1 MILDELISIRAF
13 PSVVQAAEIHELRDA
28 PTSPQTLDFVRG
40 YLGFDDRSRHALE
53 AIVRS
58 LSSQSNSQHNAQHNS
73 QNAKTQ
79 NGGAWFLNGVFGS
92 GKSHLLGVIALLG
105 DGIAHDALRESHP
118 HLSPLLDNVAPRFV
132 THFSLDEYSAARVSL
147 EEIFWREV
155 ACEWTRRGFDAN
167 EIEYS
172 MGDLSREVSAN
183 AAQKNALID
192 HDSPDNSNNETS
204 SNETSHNSFTKSASV
219 NSRGETFAAFD
230 AVLRAR
236 GFASWM
242 VCIDELSLFL
252 SGREHRALQQD
263 ASWLQFLGQRAR
275 RAVDESSTRCAFHI
289 VAALQ
294 KTVEDI
300 GDIDAYALSQIRD
313 RFTILPLSLAHLPS
327 LIERRLIV
335 RKNADQIAQLCEET
349 FARISGA
356 LPHLDFGRDEWKR
369 LFPFHPATI
378 SLLEKLSSR
387 FGSRTRSAV
396 VFCQGIDVQRD
407 ARHRVLADELFDF
420 FEPELHTY
428 PDLKP
433 LVALWQNWPQ
443 AERDLARD
451 GEEAQRLRQI
461 MKALLVYKI
470 AGVAPT
476 IAQIANSLLL
486 DARLPDDGNYEY
498 TRVLLEKIRVQSGGL
513 AIEKRDGAFADRYTL
528 DSGARVGEMARRGVS
543 NLLQTLPTGDSRI
556 QSYALGCCRGAEMP
570 LASLQVA
577 ASVETLWHHTPRRF
591 RVLSEAVP
599 PSPQNLANVLAALSA
614 RGGEDDACLFLV
626 PPFADDENM
635 AELWRENLE
644 SGYALWRENIDIEY
658 SKIDDISRWRGALA
672 WWIPRAATAS
682 EWDEAREA
690 TAQHL
695 LLQDP
700 QLGDNRRGRAVVE
713 HLRERLAERENAVAR
728 LCTRLMREGTL
739 GNGAGSHLEAGDLA
753 LGESWSV
760 SLEAIASWCLPTVF
774 PRFERVAPRLRVLAP
789 ATIDALCLETL
800 RRLHDTPF
808 FAASQERNVRALA
821 APLGIARESGGR
833 WKISVP
839 HDEIAHFMTTQVE
852 QNGGAMPLSHL
863 EAKARKSVWGLNEG
877 QTRLVT
883 CALIRSGAL
892 SACDARGQSLTGREI
907 GLPLSRSVHHLRVG
921 SLLDSETWT
930 RLQRLIGILT
940 TETLGDVSFEEQER
954 ARQNVETWRDETTST
969 TELAQVRLHQLKK
982 RLGADGASW
991 NAASETLA
999 RVGAALNGL
1008 PRDGSIIDYLQ
1019 TVASWPH
1026 DDWRDLFEAH
1036 QVLVI
1041 TLENSQAAWLE
1052 LFAFLTHDELVIA
1065 PEMRESRAQLLTRF
1079 DDVLRDENLLRDA
1092 QNWRD
1097 EYSKSYREWHATQ
1110 HAPERWLGLRRV
1122 EMGEEFAVLARLQQI
1137 ATRRFGDADLPK
1149 QLNAE
1154 RDKMCR
1160 FDGSLRGEP
1169 VCAACKLKLG
1179 ERVLLRDP
1187 SDFMTQIGAAILTF
1201 REVLREET
1209 VQHFLVRHERSA
1221 NLISWRDDGEN
1232 AALLCELDSETLQLL
1247 EDAFRPRRRVSRSWN
1262 QLITSAQSTNG
1273 HIYTPAELRAVLL
1286 NWLDGGDNL
1295 NNDDE
1300 VKIEED
1306 S

>member
-1 MILDELISIRAF
+1 
-13 PSVVQAAEIHELRDA
+13 
-28 PTSPQTLDFVRG
+28 
-40 YLGFDDRSRHALE
+40 
-53 AIVRS
+53 
-58 LSSQSNSQHNAQHNS
+58 
-73 QNAKTQ
+73 
-79 NGGAWFLNGVFGS
+79 
-92 GKSHLLGVIALLG
+92 
-105 DGIAHDALRESHP
+105 
-118 HLSPLLDNVAPRFV
+118 
-132 THFSLDEYSAARVSL
+132 
-147 EEIFWREV
+147 
-155 ACEWTRRGFDAN
+155 
-167 EIEYS
+167 
-172 MGDLSREVSAN
+172 
-183 AAQKNALID
+183 
-192 HDSPDNSNNETS
+192 
-204 SNETSHNSFTKSASV
+204 
-219 NSRGETFAAFD
+219 
-230 AVLRAR
+230 
-236 GFASWM
+236 M

-349 FARISGA
+349 YAQISNA

-396 VFCQGIDVQRD
+396 VFCQGVDAQRD

-433 LVALWQNWPQ
+433 LVALWQSWPQ

-451 GEEAQRLRQI
+451 GEEARRLRQI

-476 IAQIANSLLL
+476 TAQITNALLL
-486 DARLPDDGNYEY
+486 DARLPNDGNYEY

-626 PPFADDENM
+626 PPFVNTQNV
-635 AELWRENLE
+635 AEVWRENMDAAF
-644 SGYALWRENIDIEY
+644 ALWRENIDTENTNIEY
-658 SKIDDISRWRGALA
+658 SKSREDDNILRWRGAIA

-713 HLRERLAERENAVAR
+713 HLRERLAERENAIAR
-728 LCTRLMREGTL
+728 LCARLMREGTL

-753 LGESWSV
+753 LGESWSAT
-760 SLEAIASWCLPTVF
+760 LEAIASWCLAGVF

-800 RRLHDTPF
+800 RRPHDTPF

-833 WKISVP
+833 WKISAP
-839 HDEIAHFMTTQVE
+839 HHEIAHFMTTQVE

-930 RLQRLIGILT
+930 RLQRLVGILT

-954 ARQNVETWRDETTST
+954 ARQIAESWRDETTST

-991 NAASETLA
+991 NESLETLT
-999 RVGAALNGL
+999 RVGAALSGL
-1008 PRDGSIIDYLQ
+1008 PRDGSTSDYLQ
-1019 TVASWPH
+1019 TVAQWPH
-1026 DDWRDLFEAH
+1026 DEWRELLQAH
-1036 QVLVI
+1036 RVLAEK
-1041 TLENSQAAWLE
+1041 LETSQAAWLE
-1052 LFAFLTHDELVIA
+1052 LFAFLTHDELVVA
-1065 PEMRESRAQLLTRF
+1065 PQVRESRIELLSRF
-1079 DDVLRDENLLRDA
+1079 GDVLRDETLLRDA
-1092 QNWRD
+1092 QIWRD
-1097 EYSKSYREWHATQ
+1097 EYAKTYREWHATQ

-1122 EMGEEFAVLARLQQI
+1122 EMGEEFAVLSRLRQI
-1137 ATRRFGDADLPK
+1137 ATRRFGDTELQEK
-1149 QLNAE
+1149 LHEE
-1154 RDKMCR
+1154 RDKRCR

-1169 VCAACKLKLG
+1169 VCAACRLKLS
-1179 ERVLLRDP
+1179 ERVTLHDP
-1187 SDFMTQIGAAILTF
+1187 NDFVAQIESELDAFRAAL
-1201 REVLREET
+1201 REVSVQRFLERDERGASLLEWRE
-1209 VQHFLVRHERSA
+1209 
-1221 NLISWRDDGEN
+1221 DGEN
-1232 AALLCELDSETLQLL
+1232 AALHSLLDSETLQLL
-1247 EDAFRPRRRVSRSWN
+1247 EDAFRPRRRVARSWET
-1262 QLITSAQSTNG
+1262 LTSSTRSTNG
-1273 HIYTPAELRAVLL
+1273 NTYTRGELRDILL
-1286 NWLDGGDNL
+1286 QWLNGDDNL
-1295 NNDDE
+1295 SDDDE
-1300 VKIEED
+1300 VTIDE
-1306 S
+1306 